1 MEFLYVLTIGIMAGV
16 AAYLLMSRNVLR
28 MVLGLLL
35 LGNAANL
42 TIFVAGRLTSSVPPL
57 VPSSDT
63 IIAIS
68 ANPLPQALILTAI
81 VISFSLTAFTVVLL
95 QKTHERLNIIDTEQ
109 MRVAEPDMPFNAT
122 SLHKTDFTEVET
134 SGHESTNPRGARVKQ

>member
-1 MEFLYVLTIGIMAGV
+1 MEPLYIVAVGMMAGA

-42 TIFVAGRLTSSVPPL
+42 TIFIAGRLGSSLPPL
-57 VPSSDT
+57 IADGQTT
-63 IIAIS
+63 IAVS

-81 VISFSLTAFTVVLL
+81 VISFSLVAFTVVLL
-95 QKTHERLNIIDTEQ
+95 
-109 MRVAEPDMPFNAT
+109 
-122 SLHKTDFTEVET
+122 HK
-134 SGHESTNPRGARVKQ
+134 A

>member
-1 MEFLYVLTIGIMAGV
+1 VEPLYIVAIGVIAGV

-42 TIFVAGRLTSSVPPL
+42 TIFVAGRLGSSLPPL
-57 VPSSDT
+57 ITGELTT
-63 IIAIS
+63 IALS

-81 VISFSLTAFTVVLL
+81 VISFSLVAFTVVLL
-95 QKTHERLNIIDTEQ
+95 HKADQHLHIVDTEE
-109 MRVAEPDMPFNAT
+109 MREAEPIEPIADRKANEAT
-122 SLHKTDFTEVET
+122 
-134 SGHESTNPRGARVKQ
+134 Q

>member
-1 MEFLYVLTIGIMAGV
+1 MEPLYIIAIGVMAGV

-42 TIFVAGRLTSSVPPL
+42 TLFVAGRLGSSLPPL
-57 VPSSDT
+57 ISGDQIT
-63 IIAIS
+63 IAMS

-81 VISFSLTAFTVVLL
+81 VISFSLVAFTVVLL
-95 QKTHERLNIIDTEQ
+95 HKAHQRLHIVDTEE
-109 MRVAEPDMPFNAT
+109 MRVAEPIASDTA
-122 SLHKTDFTEVET
+122 SELSE
-134 SGHESTNPRGARVKQ
+134 AKQ